1 MKMRMVAA
9 AMVMGVASSPTWAV
23 SDLSLDSIKT
33 LGQPTFKALSEDLA
47 AALSYKG
54 VIPAEPLGLPGFD
67 VGVETTFT
75 APQSVDK
82 WGSAIGNKD
91 LSLLPLPKLHAHIGL
106 PFDIDVGG
114 VYAMV
119 PGSNIKYFGGELRYS
134 FVSGNL
140 ALPAVAVRGAFTKL
154 SGVDHFDMST
164 KSVELTVSKGFLMF
178 TPYAGI
184 GEVWANSSSDL
195 KVGAVNAFSDVDLS
209 LFKMFL
215 GLNINMGLINF
226 AIEGDKTGDAPSY
239 SAKLGLRF

>member
-1 MKMRMVAA
+1 MVAA

-23 SDLSLDSIKT
+23 GDLSLDSIKT

-54 VIPAEPLGLPGFD
+54 IVPAEPLGLPGFD
-67 VGVETTFT
+67 VGVEATFT
-75 APQSVDK
+75 QPQSVDK
-82 WGSAIGNKD
+82 WGNAIGSTD
-91 LSLLPLPKLHAHIGL
+91 LSVIPLPKLHAHIGL
-106 PFDIDVGG
+106 PFDIDIGG

-140 ALPAVAVRGAFTKL
+140 ALPAVAVRGAFTTL

-178 TPYAGI
+178 TPYAGL
-184 GEVWANSSSDL
+184 GEVWASSSSDL
-195 KVGAVNAFSDVDLS
+195 KVGANNAFADEDLS
-209 LFKMFL
+209 LFKMFA

-226 AIEGDKTGDAPSY
+226 AVEADKTGEAPSY